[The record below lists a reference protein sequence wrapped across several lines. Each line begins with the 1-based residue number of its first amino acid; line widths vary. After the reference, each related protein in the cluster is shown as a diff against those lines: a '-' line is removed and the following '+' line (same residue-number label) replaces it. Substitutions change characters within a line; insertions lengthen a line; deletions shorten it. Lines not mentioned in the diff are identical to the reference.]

1 MENLERLEKFADKNP
16 KYTDLIP
23 LMFYE
28 VCHYII
34 GSV

>member
-1 MENLERLEKFADKNP
+1 MENLNRLQMFTDKNP

-28 VCHYII
+28 VCHFII
-34 GSV
+34 VSV